1 MNYSIETIEK
11 VQQGRMLP
19 VMEHFYTIQGE
30 GFYTGV
36 VVILFVCPIVM

>member
-30 GFYTGV
+30 GFHSGV
-36 VVILFVCPIVM
+36 VIYSFVRL